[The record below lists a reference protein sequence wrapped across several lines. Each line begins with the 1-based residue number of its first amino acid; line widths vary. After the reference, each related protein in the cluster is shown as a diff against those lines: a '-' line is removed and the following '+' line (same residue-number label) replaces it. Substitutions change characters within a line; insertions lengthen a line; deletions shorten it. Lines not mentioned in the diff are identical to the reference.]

1 MSDNRN
7 EYSFKN
13 GAFIGFVL
21 VNEPPKEGTMGRKL
35 QSEQGWR
42 FVALDLRQVT
52 HLSAN
57 IENEDQWC
65 DLFHGVNHIA
75 TVNCNAQ
82 TIAPHWLE
90 GLHAFERIPT
100 TKEAQAAIASM
111 QIRGEEIPVRL
122 QTHSD
127 R

>member
-21 VNEPPKEGTMGRKL
+21 VNEPPKE
-35 QSEQGWR
+35 
-42 FVALDLRQVT
+42 
-52 HLSAN
+52 
-57 IENEDQWC
+57 
-65 DLFHGVNHIA
+65 
-75 TVNCNAQ
+75 
-82 TIAPHWLE
+82 
-90 GLHAFERIPT
+90 
-100 TKEAQAAIASM
+100 AQAAIASM

>member
-1 MSDNRN
+1 MIDTPTD
-7 EYSFKN
+7 YSFKN

-21 VNEPPKEGTMGRKL
+21 VNEPPKEGTLGRKAP
-35 QSEQGWR
+35 SEEGWR
-42 FVALDLRQVT
+42 FVGIDLRQVT

-57 IENEDQWC
+57 IEHPEDRT
-65 DLFHGVNHIA
+65 DLFHGSNHIA

-82 TIAPHWLE
+82 VITPHWLE
-90 GLHAFERIPT
+90 VLHAFERIPS

-111 QIRGEEIPVRL
+111 QVRGEEIPVRL

>member
-21 VNEPPKEGTMGRKL
+21 VNEPPKEGTLGRKAP
-35 QSEQGWR
+35 SEEGWR
-42 FVALDLRQVT
+42 FVAVDLRQVT

-57 IENEDQWC
+57 IDHPEERT
-65 DLFHGVNHIA
+65 DLFHGINHIA
-75 TVNCNAQ
+75 TVNCSAKNL
-82 TIAPHWLE
+82 APHWLE
-90 GLHAFERIPT
+90 VLHAFERIPT